1 MRVIVILASN
11 YRLWVSRESKVL
23 QGLFQCIIALRDTL
37 MKNILEYDV
46 LCWKILTR

>member
-23 QGLFQCIIALRDTL
+23 QGLFQFIIPLRDTFI
-37 MKNILEYDV
+37 KNILEYDL
-46 LCWKILTR
+46 LCSKILTR